1 MPLPAD
7 CGLNER
13 QVEIPMTDILM
24 LAFTIAFFAVALLYA
39 AACDKLR

>member
-1 MPLPAD
+1 MPLLA
-7 CGLNER
+7 GRSLNER

-24 LAFTIAFFAVALLYA
+24 LAFTIVFFAVALLYV